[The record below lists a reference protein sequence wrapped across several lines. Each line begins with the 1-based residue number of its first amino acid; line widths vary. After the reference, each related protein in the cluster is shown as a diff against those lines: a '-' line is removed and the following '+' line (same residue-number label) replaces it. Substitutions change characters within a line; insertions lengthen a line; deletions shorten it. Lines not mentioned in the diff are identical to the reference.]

1 MAKGDLS
8 KLDTGVTVDLT
19 IDGQKVTAPEGRSL
33 YDIIS
38 GMGKIIP
45 AMCYHYTFTPF
56 GSCGM
61 CLVEVEGKKA
71 PVRSCTAQVQA
82 GMVVRTETPE
92 LKAAQKKALIKHLS
106 THPLDCPV
114 CDADGHCELQDM
126 AYDFGVNDIGVVK
139 QKNIPEDTR
148 SIVLD
153 FNMNRCILCG
163 ECINVCKEVQMI
175 DALTFLKKDGNTVVT
190 AHGDK
195 PLYCEFCGDCLAV
208 CPVGAITNKFSKYKY
223 KPWQLKKTQTT
234 CPYCGDGCQLIVEAL
249 GQQVIRA
256 TSKLSWKSKWGDRA
270 ETAKGHGGTC
280 GRGRFGFQ
288 FVNSP
293 KRLTLPLV
301 RRDGRLVE
309 TPWLEALDYVA
320 TRLREIK
327 SQYGNDAVAGLITA
341 RCTNED
347 IYLFQKLMRAGI
359 GTNQID
365 STVRYGQA
373 NFLEAMHKIGI
384 GRSMNNSEEI
394 TKANAILVI
403 GSNITETHPLTGLRV
418 KEALRR
424 YKAAVIVADPVKTKM
439 AKLATHHLAIRPAS
453 EGTFIQGLVK
463 AVLEQ
468 GWASPDIIESHP
480 SAIEALKAAVSGLS
494 FESICAAVG
503 IEQAKLF
510 EAAELFSKAERGIII
525 CAEGITK
532 QKNGYQN
539 VLRLM
544 DLAFVSGKLSK
555 SGSGLNALC
564 EENNEQGAA
573 DMGAMP
579 GYLPGQRPVTD
590 KEAHAKAC
598 KAWAEEIPDHGGATL
613 LEILD
618 RARGGEVKA
627 LYLVGEN
634 PVGTLPAS
642 MKIAEALKQLSA
654 SGGFVLCQDPFL
666 TETGE
671 LADAVLPA
679 STYAEKDGSFT
690 NTEGKV
696 QRVRPALE
704 FPIGESKPD
713 WQIFSELSAELGY
726 PLVYDSSDQIHNE
739 IGRLVPAYYA
749 KKQERP
755 RARLDYYLSE
765 AFKEEVR
772 QRYSQ
777 ESAPPDA
784 AYPFLLELVPILYHS
799 GKLSTQAEGLIK
811 IYDKHLIQIGP
822 SDAERLGVAAGD
834 RVRLKS
840 HLGETEAG
848 AEIIENL
855 PSGLV
860 FFPEHFNDPPVKDL
874 IACEVDPVTRV
885 PYFKRGRVSIEKL
898 QMAGQACSARLPDE
912 REQADATTET
922 VDRKDAS

>member
-1 MAKGDLS
+1 MARENLS
-8 KLDTGVTVDLT
+8 KLDTDVTVDLT

-38 GMGKIIP
+38 GLGKIIP

-92 LKAAQKKALIKHLS
+92 LKAAQKKALIRHLS

-126 AYDFGVNDIGVVK
+126 AYDFGVNDIGTVK

-163 ECINVCKEVQMI
+163 ECINICKEVQMV

-190 AHGDK
+190 AQGDK

-234 CPYCGDGCQLIVEAL
+234 CPYCGDGCQLLVEAL
-249 GQQVIRA
+249 SEQVIRV

-293 KRLTLPLV
+293 KRLTLPLI
-301 RRDGRLVE
+301 RRSGQLVE
-309 TPWLEALDYVA
+309 TPWLEALDFIA
-320 TRLREIK
+320 GRLREIK

-347 IYLFQKLMRAGI
+347 IYLFQKLMRVGI

-365 STVRYGQA
+365 STVRYGQI
-373 NFLEAMHKIGI
+373 NFLNAMRRIGL
-384 GRSMNNSEEI
+384 GRSMNTWEEI
-394 TKANAILVI
+394 TKANAILII
-403 GSNITETHPLTGLRV
+403 GSNITETHPLTALRV

-424 YKAAVIVADPVKTKM
+424 YRATVIVADPVKTNM
-439 AKLATHHLAIRPAS
+439 AKLAAHHLAIKPAS
-453 EGTFIQGLVK
+453 EGIFVQGLVK
-463 AVLEQ
+463 AILEQ
-468 GWASPDIIESHP
+468 GWVDPDVLASHP
-480 SAIEALKAAVSGLS
+480 SAIETLKQAVSGLS
-494 FESICAAVG
+494 YETIGARTG
-503 IEQAKLF
+503 IEQAKLL
-510 EAAELFSKAERGIII
+510 EAAELFAKAERGIIL

-532 QKNGYQN
+532 QRNGYQN
-539 VLRLM
+539 ILNLM

-555 SGSGLNALC
+555 TGSGLNALC

-573 DMGAMP
+573 DMGALP
-579 GYLPGQRPVTD
+579 DYLPGQQSVMD
-590 KEAHAKAC
+590 KGARSRFS
-598 KAWAEEIPDHGGATL
+598 KAWAEELPAKDGATL
-613 LEILD
+613 LEIVE
-618 RARGGEVKA
+618 RARRGEIKA

-642 MKIAEALKQLSA
+642 MKIVEALRQLSA
-654 SGGFVLCQDPFL
+654 EGGFILCQDPFL
-666 TETGE
+666 TETGQ

-679 STYAEKDGSFT
+679 STYAEKEGSFT
-690 NTEGKV
+690 NTGGKV
-696 QRVRPALE
+696 QRVRQALE

-726 PLVYDSSDQIHNE
+726 PLVYENSDQIHQE
-739 IGRLVPAYYA
+739 IAKLLPGYYA

-755 RARLDYYLSE
+755 KAQLEYYLTDGFKDE
-765 AFKEEVR
+765 AH
-772 QRYSQ
+772 QRYAAS
-777 ESAPPDA
+777 EDITTSPGA

-811 IYDKHLIQIGP
+811 IYDKRLLQVGLA
-822 SDAERLGVAAGD
+822 DAERLGVAAGD

-840 HLGETEAG
+840 PLGEVEVAV
-848 AEIIENL
+848 ELDEFL
-855 PSGLV
+855 PAGLV
-860 FFPEHFNDPPVKDL
+860 LYPEHFNDPPVKDL
-874 IACEVDPVTRV
+874 LVCEVDPLTQV
-885 PYFKRGRVSIEKL
+885 PYFKRGRVAIEKL
-898 QMAGQACSARLPDE
+898 QMAGQAV
-912 REQADATTET
+912 ATTET
-922 VDRKDAS
+922 AERKDAA